1 MLKSLFI
8 VLLLVPISILS
19 QVKLDNVSNWITRE
33 IIRNNDTSIQF
44 NIAGNYASKDLLFV
58 LKAGKDVSYPR
69 LLQKGNYDSFTGLTA
84 TYTSYTTITVTFQA
98 YETAGYG
105 RNAYYCDITDLTTDT
120 VTVLRCVLNISDAV
134 RNMAD
139 GIYPPVGLYPTF
151 WDTSAYDPGFP
162 IMMNTGNTADI
173 ISLDSLKNLLS
184 IDTNDVDANFDSLYT
199 KTSHI
204 VNVMDYVNSYDTTG
218 NWQPAIQAAINS
230 LEPLIGLRAYGS
242 ASFGT
247 VGVVILPAMTM
258 EIDSSVKLYSGI
270 TLQGQGFS
278 SELKEGSGFVGEQ
291 LISLYGKSNVVDNVK
306 IKDLQL
312 TSTTVRAIG
321 YDNVVAGYMVNSLFE
336 GLVLNSAQGIILDEY
351 TQATV
356 IRDIYSYGAV
366 DTILFLYGNFN
377 YVENIDKEGNTGSSV
392 GAYIYLRDL
401 TGTGSSCNG
410 NELKNILI
418 EGGTSVN
425 KSGII
430 INNVGH
436 VTIDNYWY
444 EPNFSDGYMLRVGGA
459 QRVHIKGFFQIP
471 YPNSGKLKIDSTG
484 IVIIENYTAG
494 SAVVPLDSL
503 IEKDSMSVVQFT
515 NYQDRGIYNPYR
527 LEELLNNFQFG
538 NVISNNLS
546 VAPKLGYSPT
556 QHLIYTS
563 GSNWLINGSFE
574 AGQYQWTTTADT
586 VSVISSE
593 VDKGLM
599 LRVLW
604 NDTTNG
610 DVLQNITIS
619 SEFVGRILTFSAL
632 VNVTEGNE
640 AGFVYPYINGC
651 GISVSNGYNRAYLG
665 SGWQVITQTIEPYSA
680 GTLTIGIGG
689 SNITEYY
696 IDNANL
702 SIGAETILNSDRTGS
717 LELNNNSI
725 TYASSAPTTG
735 TWKQGDIV
743 FNNGTGDE
751 DYVGW
756 VCTSAGTPGTWYQF
770 GGTIETRGGFYE
782 KAITITPTNS
792 TSYALTVNNTMK
804 VSGYTYGYHEL
815 MVPLLNMTVDD
826 SIPIIYTTVE
836 RIIDSIKYKMDDSTC
851 FNIKYGTDGYG
862 TEIFTT
868 PDTLTGGGTITSFD
882 NATISADNEMQLYF
896 PYFGDTAVK
905 QWIKIYYH
913 DYDTVNV
920 YAADLNGANESM
932 TKATPT
938 GMDITGVGSE
948 FTVMGWF
955 KSPDVTHDNVDI
967 ARRQNT
973 YDSWQVGKNTDGKPY
988 FFMYENSPV
997 SQIYCAASSAVT
1009 DSTWYH
1015 FAVTISTDST
1025 RIYVNG
1031 VRQYGA
1037 GTTYP
1042 PLVADVNDAPNLT
1055 IGGWS
1060 STGGTPNTQNSN
1072 SAIGEIQIINGYALT
1087 QAEITNAYNL
1097 TYAGSHYPSSYLGG
1111 TVCAWYK
1118 WSGED
1123 DAVFLEDATGTGN
1136 DLTGNNVDRAGD
1148 QVIINGGYK

>member
-1 MLKSLFI
+1 MKKI
-8 VLLLVPISILS
+8 ILLILVCI
-19 QVKLDNVSNWITRE
+19 
-33 IIRNNDTSIQF
+33 
-44 NIAGNYASKDLLFV
+44 
-58 LKAGKDVSYPR
+58 
-69 LLQKGNYDSFTGLTA
+69 
-84 TYTSYTTITVTFQA
+84 
-98 YETAGYG
+98 GY
-105 RNAYYCDITDLTTDT
+105 
-120 VTVLRCVLNISDAV
+120 
-134 RNMAD
+134 
-139 GIYPPVGLYPTF
+139 LYPQASNTIPRRV
-151 WDTSAYDPGFP
+151 DTLETS
-162 IMMNTGNTADI
+162 
-173 ISLDSLKNLLS
+173 
-184 IDTNDVDANFDSLYT
+184 VDSLYT

-204 VNVMDYVNSYDTTG
+204 VSVMDYVNSYDTTG

-242 ASFGT
+242 AAFGT
-247 VGVVILPAMTM
+247 VGVVVLPALTM
-258 EIDSSVKLYSGI
+258 EIDSSIKLYSGI

-401 TGTGSSCNG
+401 TGTGGSCHG

-459 QRVHIKGFFQIP
+459 QRVDIKGYFQIP

-538 NVISNNLS
+538 NVISNILS

-610 DVLQNITIS
+610 NVLQNITIP
-619 SEFVGRILTFSAL
+619 SEFIGRVLTFSAL
-632 VNVTEGNE
+632 VKVTEGNE
-640 AGFVYPYINGC
+640 VGYVYPFIDGC
-651 GISVSNGYNRAYLG
+651 GISVSNYYNRAFLG

-680 GTLTIGIGG
+680 GTLTIGVGG
-689 SNITEYY
+689 SNILEYY

-702 SIGAETILNSDRTGS
+702 SIGTETILNSDRTGS

-743 FNNGTGDE
+743 FNSGVDDE
-751 DYVGW
+751 GYAGW

-770 GGTIETRGGFYE
+770 GGTIETRGGLYE
-782 KAITITPTNS
+782 KAITITPLNS
-792 TSYALTVNNTMK
+792 TSYALTVNGTQK
-804 VSGYTYGYHEL
+804 TTGRTYGYHDL
-815 MVPLLNMTVDD
+815 QIPLLN
-826 SIPIIYTTVE
+826 YTTDDTIAGIMYADAE
-836 RIIDSIKYKMDDSTC
+836 RVIDSIRYKMDDSVA
-851 FNIKYGTDGYG
+851 FNIRYGTNGTG
-862 TEIFTT
+862 TEIFTA
-868 PDTLTGGGTITSFD
+868 PDTLTGSGMITSFD
-882 NATISADNEMQLYF
+882 NTVIPVDNEAQLYF
-896 PYFGDTAVK
+896 KYFGDTAAK
-905 QWIKIYYH
+905 QFLKIYYH

-920 YAADLNGANESM
+920 YAADLNGTNEVLSD
-932 TKATPT
+932 TVSD
-938 GMDITGVGSE
+938 MDITGVGSE
-948 FTVMGWF
+948 FSVMAWVR
-955 KSPDVTHDNVDI
+955 SPDVSNTGYDVC
-967 ARRQNT
+967 RRENAHT
-973 YDSWQVGKNTDGKPY
+973 GWWVLSRSANKPY
-988 FFMYENSPV
+988 FICFDGVTQRSL
-997 SQIYCAASSAVT
+997 SANAVAQ
-1009 DSTWYH
+1009 DSVWYH
-1015 FAVTISTDST
+1015 VAVTIDTDSI
-1025 RIYVNG
+1025 RMYING
-1031 VRQYGA
+1031 VQQTARHSPIGA
-1037 GTTYP
+1037 TF
-1042 PLVADVNDAPNLT
+1042 DDAPRLDIGAWSPAYAGVYQNFSNAT
-1055 IGGWS
+1055 IG
-1060 STGGTPNTQNSN
+1060 
-1072 SAIGEIQIINGYALT
+1072 EVQIINNHALT
-1087 QAEITNAYNL
+1087 QGEIINAYNL
-1097 TYAGSHYPSSYLGG
+1097 TLNGSHYPDSYSGG
-1111 TVCAWYK
+1111 NVVAWYK
-1118 WSGED
+1118 WGGED
-1123 DAVFLEDATGTGN
+1123 DATFLEDASGSGN
-1136 DLTGNNVDRAGD
+1136 NLTGNNVDRAGD